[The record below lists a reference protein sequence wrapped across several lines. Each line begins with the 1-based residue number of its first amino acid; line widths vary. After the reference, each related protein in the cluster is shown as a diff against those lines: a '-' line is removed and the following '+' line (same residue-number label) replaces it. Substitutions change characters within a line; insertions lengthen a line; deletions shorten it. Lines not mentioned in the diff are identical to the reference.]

1 MNIIETDSPSIIAK
15 QSKSKEHNNIK
26 VIYSF
31 VEGSHNLF
39 IDKKDIIIAQFK
51 ACEILLLETANK
63 IEKEIVQHE
72 LHELDNVIYT

>member
-15 QSKSKEHNNIK
+15 LSKSKEHNNIK

-63 IEKEIVQHE
+63 IEKEIVQRE
-72 LHELDNVIYT
+72 LYELNNVIYT